1 METSQSI
8 ERTDKLPAMPPLP
21 PWPTSRPGP
30 KVTQPP
36 AGSRRMHL
44 RTEQVV
50 EQNYD
55 AERGKSAEREE

>member
-1 METSQSI
+1 
-8 ERTDKLPAMPPLP
+8 MPPLP

>member
-1 METSQSI
+1 METNQSI
-8 ERTDKLPAMPPLP
+8 ERTDQLPAIPPLP

-36 AGSRRMHL
+36 PGSRRMHL